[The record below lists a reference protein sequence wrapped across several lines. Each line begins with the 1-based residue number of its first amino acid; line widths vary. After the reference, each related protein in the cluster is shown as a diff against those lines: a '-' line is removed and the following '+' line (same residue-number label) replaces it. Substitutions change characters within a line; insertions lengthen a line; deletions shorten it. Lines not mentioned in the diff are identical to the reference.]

1 MIDISGYEGRYAVTS
16 CGKVLSY
23 RHKKFLKPAGG
34 NGNYQMV
41 TLVDADGKGHNE
53 YVHRLVAK
61 AYIPNHDPQK
71 YTDVNHKDEVKDHN
85 WVNNLEW
92 CDRKYNNNYG
102 NRTQRAAKAKRQA
115 VYCVELDKR
124 FDSIKEAAEATGI
137 HQGNLSSLL
146 KHNKDGNHTLGGYHW
161 RYAK

>member
-1 MIDISGYEGRYAVTS
+1 MRDCVGYEGRYAVTS
-16 CGKVLSY
+16 CGKVWSY
-23 RHKKFLKPAGG
+23 RSNRFLTIDYF

-41 TLVDADGKGHNE
+41 TLVDADGKCHNE

-61 AYIPNHDPQK
+61 AYISNPDPQK

-124 FDSIKEAAEATGI
+124 FDSIKQAAEATGI

-146 KHNKDGNHTLGGYHW
+146 KHNKEENHTLGGYHW